1 MPMKKLL
8 LSVAVLGALGMA
20 SAASAATIVNVGTLP
35 PANPYFY
42 ITSGTPTSP
51 SITAD
56 FGATITGPSVD
67 FDDIFEFTIPQN
79 GSGSGSLSTSFSAL
93 TNLLVLTDV
102 IVDGVSRTL
111 VAGPGGQSV
120 TTNGV
125 PITAG
130 VLNTIEVK
138 GHTGAN
144 AIAGTYTGTM
154 TFAAGVVPEPASWAM
169 MIGGLGLVGGA
180 MRRRRNNLQLA

>member
-1 MPMKKLL
+1 
-8 LSVAVLGALGMA
+8 V
-20 SAASAATIVNVGTLP
+20 
-35 PANPYFY
+35 
-42 ITSGTPTSP
+42 
-51 SITAD
+51 
-56 FGATITGPSVD
+56 
-67 FDDIFEFTIPQN
+67 
-79 GSGSGSLSTSFSAL
+79 AL
-93 TNLLVLTDV
+93 TSIQHLLVLTDV